1 MANDRLPACLSIQH
15 HSDLLLVRNFRS
27 PESCPEDLSF
37 PRLIANRTEFIK
49 NNEAQL
55 DEEGWWFHRLEDKLA
70 GYAFAASSQYNA
82 PQVLF
87 CSSSNVPDSLDDF
100 ALESIAGPTAGGFVI
115 RATHLHSNA
124 GIYVLPNGFGG
135 MEKIR
140 GTQMSLSAVKND
152 LEINGATT
160 ILVEEYVSGQDDEL
174 PTEYKFHVFDGI
186 VGSINIVHG
195 RGTPCNCW
203 AEIDESGE
211 RLDQHG

>member
-1 MANDRLPACLSIQH
+1 
-15 HSDLLLVRNFRS
+15 
-27 PESCPEDLSF
+27 
-37 PRLIANRTEFIK
+37 
-49 NNEAQL
+49 
-55 DEEGWWFHRLEDKLA
+55 
-70 GYAFAASSQYNA
+70 
-82 PQVLF
+82 
-87 CSSSNVPDSLDDF
+87 
-100 ALESIAGPTAGGFVI
+100 
-115 RATHLHSNA
+115 
-124 GIYVLPNGFGG
+124 